1 VTAAFRHREL
11 VVGSSL
17 AAFALIFTSLVLFEV
32 PRSGFRT
39 SSTCRLRLSR

>member
-17 AAFALIFTSLVLFEV
+17 AAFAIIFTALILFEV
-32 PRSGFRT
+32 PGLGIPHF
-39 SSTCRLRLSR
+39 STFLSRPSR